1 MSLRKRMNELLE
13 KEEVKLS
20 INDFIIKASALAC
33 KKVPEANSSWMDSF
47 IRQWAKRFYY
57 HWLSLLIWIILFLYF
72 RYDAVDVSVAVSTET
87 GLITPIV
94 FNADTKGLVAISTD
108 VKELAAK
115 ARLGKLQPQEYQVI
129 LILD

>member
-1 MSLRKRMNELLE
+1 MS
-13 KEEVKLS
+13 KLS
-20 INDFIIKASALAC
+20 GITTVL
-33 KKVPEANSSWMDSF
+33 
-47 IRQWAKRFYY
+47 RY
-57 HWLSLLIWIILFLYF
+57 

-115 ARLGKLQPQEYQVI
+115 ARQGKLQPQEYQVFLNLWSI
-129 LILD
+129 KTFYSTMF

>member
-1 MSLRKRMNELLE
+1 L
-13 KEEVKLS
+13 
-20 INDFIIKASALAC
+20 C
-33 KKVPEANSSWMDSF
+33 
-47 IRQWAKRFYY
+47 
-57 HWLSLLIWIILFLYF
+57 F

-115 ARLGKLQPQEYQVI
+115 AREGKLQPHEYQVI
-129 LILD
+129 LNIRLINIFCINNVFIISGRYI